1 MLRVFIVDDEPP
13 ARARLRQLLAEAGD
27 VLVVGEAG
35 DAVEARIA
43 IAETRPDVVF
53 LDIEM
58 PQESGTAL
66 AGSLPEPRPFVV
78 FATAYD
84 RYALDAF
91 AVDATDYLLKPITR
105 ARLVGTLTRVRE
117 RLSRRS
123 DLERDLREAS
133 STQAW
138 LLPRALPTIAGYD
151 AAAITLPARGVGG
164 DFFVGQPIS
173 ATRVAFAS
181 RRRVGQRRARR
192 ARRLEPAGAARSGRV
207 SRERHRRRRRRR
219 CQSGALRARRTPP
232 GLRRSRISSSTSH
245 LTDRRSSMPA
255 TCRCLS
261 SPPTARSVASSSSGP
276 ALGILPHAQFDSR
289 NASTS
294 RLVIRWSCYSDGVT
308 EAFDPD
314 GREFGDAALEQQLRR
329 LTGEPAAAICRAVCD
344 AVRHPYRRRAADR
357 RRHGDGA
364 QTHAES
370 AGVTVM
376 RTLLVD
382 DEQPAR
388 DRLRQ
393 LLVGE

>member
-1 MLRVFIVDDEPP
+1 MLRAFIVDDEPP
-13 ARARLRQLLAEAGD
+13 ARVRLKQLLVEAGG

-43 IAETRPDVVF
+43 IADTRPDVVF

-66 AGSLPEPRPFVV
+66 ASSLPEPRPFVV
-78 FATAYD
+78 FATAYE

-173 ATRVAFAS
+173 ATRVAFGLGDVSGKGVPAGLVAS
-181 RRRVGQRRARR
+181 SLQARLEAVAFHAGGTAADVVGDVNRVLCERVGGRPVCHARLSRARHR
-192 ARRLEPAGAARSGRV
+192 ISPLDGRQCRPPPGAC
-207 SRERHRRRRRRR
+207 HRRRRR
-219 CQSGALRARRTPP
+219 
-232 GLRRSRISSSTSH
+232 
-245 LTDRRSSMPA
+245 
-255 TCRCLS
+255 
-261 SPPTARSVASSSSGP
+261 GP
-276 ALGILPHAQFDSR
+276 
-289 NASTS
+289 S
-294 RLVIRWSCYSDGVT
+294 RLLVWPGPRH
-308 EAFDPD
+308 
-314 GREFGDAALEQQLRR
+314 
-329 LTGEPAAAICRAVCD
+329 PAARAVRLGN
-344 AVRHPYRRRAADR
+344 AVP
-357 RRHGDGA
+357 GGW
-364 QTHAES
+364 
-370 AGVTVM
+370 
-376 RTLLVD
+376 
-382 DEQPAR
+382 
-388 DRLRQ
+388 
-393 LLVGE
+393 

>member
-13 ARARLRQLLAEAGD
+13 ARTRLRQLLDEAGD

-66 AGSLPEPRPFVV
+66 AGSLSEPRPFVV
-78 FATAYD
+78 FATAYE

-105 ARLVGTLTRVRE
+105 ARLVGTLSRVRE

-138 LLPRALPTIAGYD
+138 LLPRALPTMAGYD
-151 AAAITLPARGVGG
+151 AAAITVPARGVGG

-173 ATRVAFAS
+173 ATRVAFGLGDVSGKGVPAGLVAS
-181 RRRVGQRRARR
+181 SLQARLEAVAFHGGGTAADVVGDLNRVLCERSESARFATLAYLELDIASHRVTIVNAGHLPVLAVAADGEVRRV
-192 ARRLEPAGAARSGRV
+192 
-207 SRERHRRRRRRR
+207 
-219 CQSGALRARRTPP
+219 
-232 GLRRSRISSSTSH
+232 
-245 LTDRRSSMPA
+245 
-255 TCRCLS
+255 
-261 SPPTARSVASSSSGP
+261 SSSGP
-276 ALGILPHAQFDSR
+276 ALGILPRAQFDSETQSL
-289 NASTS
+289 AAGDTVV
-294 RLVIRWSCYSDGVT
+294 LYSDGVT

-344 AVRHPYRRRAADR
+344 AVRIHT
-357 RRHGDGA
+357 GGA
-364 QTHAES
+364 PPTDD
-370 AGVTVM
+370 VTVM
-376 RTLLVD
+376 V
-382 DEQPAR
+382 
-388 DRLRQ
+388 LRRGG
-393 LLVGE
+393 VPE